1 MSIPN
6 IFRIK
11 RGSGPPPT
19 TDILNSNNQVIA
31 TALQSGEL
39 CYDNTNDALYIGKG
53 TTTITPMLIN
63 SSQSVLRFKPTQ
75 SYNFST
81 TKSSDSYKQYYRD
94 ISIIGMG
101 LTTNSTVTV
110 KVDPTKNTHLILPF
124 VTIPSNNTVR
134 IYSQYSGAT
143 VTIDEILIS

>member
-6 IFRIK
+6 IFLVK
-11 RGSGPPPT
+11 RGSGPPPQ
-19 TDILNSNNQVIA
+19 N
-31 TALQSGEL
+31 LQPGEP
-39 CYDNTNDALYIGKG
+39 CYDNDNDAFYIGKITSTSP
-53 TTTITPMLIN
+53 TTKITPMLIN
-63 SSQSVLRFKPTQ
+63 GAQAVRRFKPTQ
-75 SYNFST
+75 SYSFST
-81 TKSSDSYKQYYRD
+81 AKSSDSYKQYYRD

-101 LTTNSTVTV
+101 ITTNSTVTV

-124 VTIPSNNTVR
+124 VTIPSNNTIR

>member
-1 MSIPN
+1 MITSN

-19 TDILNSNNQVIA
+19 TDILDSNNQVIA

-63 SSQSVLRFKPTQ
+63 GSQSVLRFKPTS
-75 SYNFST
+75 SYTFST
-81 TKSSDSYKQYYRD
+81 STESTFHAYYKD

-101 LTTNSTVTV
+101 ITTNSTVIV

-124 VTIPSNNTVR
+124 VTIPSNNTIR

>member
-11 RGSGPPPT
+11 RGSGPPPQ
-19 TDILNSNNQVIA
+19 D
-31 TALQSGEL
+31 LQPGEP
-39 CYDNTNDALYIGKG
+39 CYDNNNDAFYIGKITSTSP
-53 TTTITPMLIN
+53 TTVITPMLI
-63 SSQSVLRFKPTQ
+63 SGAQAVRRFKPTQ
-75 SYNFST
+75 SYSFST
-81 TKSSDSYKQYYRD
+81 STESTFHAYYKD

-124 VTIPSNNTVR
+124 VTIPANNKVR

>member
-19 TDILNSNNQVIA
+19 TDILDSNRQVIA
-31 TALQSGEL
+31 TGLQSGEL
-39 CYDNTNDALYIGKG
+39 CYDNINDALYVGKG

-75 SYNFST
+75 SYSFST
-81 TKSSDSYKQYYRD
+81 STESTFHAYYKD

-101 LTTNSTVTV
+101 ITTNSTVTV

-124 VTIPSNNTVR
+124 VTIPANNTVR

>member
-1 MSIPN
+1 MTIPN

-19 TDILNSNNQVIA
+19 TDILNSNEQVIA

-39 CYDNTNDALYIGKG
+39 CYDNINDALYVGKG
-53 TTTITPMLIN
+53 TTTIIPMLIN
-63 SSQSVLRFKPTQ
+63 GTQSTLRFKPTS
-75 SYNFST
+75 SYIFSAST
-81 TKSSDSYKQYYRD
+81 ESTFHAYYVD

-124 VTIPSNNTVR
+124 VTIPTNNTVR

>member
-19 TDILNSNNQVIA
+19 TDILDSNNQVIA

-63 SSQSVLRFKPTQ
+63 GSQSVLRFKPTS
-75 SYNFST
+75 SYTFST
-81 TKSSDSYKQYYRD
+81 STESTFHAYYKD

-101 LTTNSTVTV
+101 ITTNSTVIV

-124 VTIPSNNTVR
+124 VTIPSNNTIR

>member
-19 TDILNSNNQVIA
+19 TDIFNSSGQVIA
-31 TALQSGEL
+31 TGLQSGEL
-39 CYDNTNDALYIGKG
+39 CYDNINDALYIGKG

-63 SSQSVLRFKPTQ
+63 GSQSVLRFKPTQ
-75 SYNFST
+75 SYSFST
-81 TKSSDSYKQYYRD
+81 STESTFHAYYVD

-101 LTTNSTVTV
+101 ITTNSTITV

>member
-19 TDILNSNNQVIA
+19 TDILDSNDQVIA

-39 CYDNTNDALYIGKG
+39 CYDNINDALYIGKG

-63 SSQSVLRFKPTQ
+63 GSQSVLRFKPTS
-75 SYNFST
+75 SYTFST
-81 TKSSDSYKQYYRD
+81 STENTFNAYYVD

-101 LTTNSTVTV
+101 LTTNSTITV

-124 VTIPSNNTVR
+124 VTIPANNTVR

>member
-1 MSIPN
+1 MITSN
-6 IFRIK
+6 IFRVK
-11 RGSGPPPT
+11 RGSGPPP
-19 TDILNSNNQVIA
+19 A
-31 TALQSGEL
+31 TLQPGEP
-39 CYDNTNDALYIGKG
+39 CYDNNNDAFYIGKI
-53 TTTITPMLIN
+53 TSTSPTIKITPMLIN
-63 SSQSVLRFKPTQ
+63 NAQPALRFKPTQ
-75 SYNFST
+75 SYSFST

-101 LTTNSTVTV
+101 ITTNSTVTV

-124 VTIPSNNTVR
+124 VTIPANNTVR

>member
-63 SSQSVLRFKPTQ
+63 GSQSVLRFKPASNYT
-75 SYNFST
+75 FST
-81 TKSSDSYKQYYRD
+81 STESTFNAYYVD

-101 LTTNSTVTV
+101 ITTNSTVTV

-124 VTIPSNNTVR
+124 VTIPANNTVR

>member
-19 TDILNSNNQVIA
+19 TDILDSNEQVIA

-39 CYDNTNDALYIGKG
+39 CYDNINDALYVGKG

-63 SSQSVLRFKPTQ
+63 DAQPTLRFKPTQ
-75 SYNFST
+75 SYSFST
-81 TKSSDSYKQYYRD
+81 STESTFHAYYRD

-101 LTTNSTVTV
+101 ITTNSTVTV

-124 VTIPSNNTVR
+124 VTIPANNTVR

>member
-11 RGSGPPPT
+11 RGSGPPPST
-19 TDILNSNNQVIA
+19 
-31 TALQSGEL
+31 LQPGEL
-39 CYDNTNDALYIGKG
+39 CYDNTNDALYVGKG

-63 SSQSVLRFKPTQ
+63 GAQVARRFKPTS
-75 SYNFST
+75 SYTFST

-94 ISIIGMG
+94 IVINNMGITSTSTIQVII
-101 LTTNSTVTV
+101 N
-110 KVDPTKNTHLILPF
+110 PTKNIHLILPF
-124 VTIPSNNTVR
+124 VTIPANNTVR

>member
-19 TDILNSNNQVIA
+19 TDILNSNEQVIA

-39 CYDNTNDALYIGKG
+39 CYDNINDALYVGKG

-75 SYNFST
+75 SYSFST
-81 TKSSDSYKQYYRD
+81 STESTFHAYYVD

-101 LTTNSTVTV
+101 ITTNSTVTV

-124 VTIPSNNTVR
+124 VTIPANNKVR

>member
-11 RGSGPPPT
+11 RGSGPPPA
-19 TDILNSNNQVIA
+19 TDILDSNNQVIA

-39 CYDNTNDALYIGKG
+39 CYDNVNDALYIGKG
-53 TTTITPMLIN
+53 TTTITPMLVN
-63 SSQSVLRFKPTQ
+63 DSQSVLRFKPTQ
-75 SYNFST
+75 SYSFST
-81 TKSSDSYKQYYRD
+81 AKSKDSYKQYYRD

-101 LTTNSTVTV
+101 ITTNSTVTV

-124 VTIPSNNTVR
+124 VTIPANNTVR